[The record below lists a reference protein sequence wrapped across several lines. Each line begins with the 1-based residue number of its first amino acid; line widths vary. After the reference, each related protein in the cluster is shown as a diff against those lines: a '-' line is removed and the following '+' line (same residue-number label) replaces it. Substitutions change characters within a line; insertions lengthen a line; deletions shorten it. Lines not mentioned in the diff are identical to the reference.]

1 MTPPPITAR
10 NAVFLDIDGTLIDL
24 AATPDAV
31 IVPPDLPDILQ
42 NLAKKTG
49 GALAILSGRK
59 LADIDHLLG
68 PTKFPCAAEHGA
80 IIRDPA
86 GHVTQNVQR
95 PAAYE
100 NWLKILNRY
109 AAQMPGIIIEE
120 KQFSLVVHYR
130 RAPEHEAELG
140 QLVERLIGGADD
152 AVLLLA
158 HCAYEI
164 KPRGGDKG
172 DALAQFMQRA
182 PFAGKTP
189 LFVGDDVTDEP
200 AIRMA
205 TALGGTGL
213 HVKRDFS
220 NSTNTVRTWLRT

>member
-1 MTPPPITAR
+1 MTPPAITA
-10 NAVFLDIDGTLIDL
+10 NHAVFLDIDGTLIDL
-24 AATPDAV
+24 AATPDSV
-31 IVPPDLPDILQ
+31 VVPPDMPDILQ
-42 NLAKKTG
+42 NLMQKTG
-49 GALAILSGRK
+49 GAVAILSGRK
-59 LADIDHLLG
+59 LADIDRLLG
-68 PTKFPCAAEHGA
+68 AHLACAAEHGA
-80 IIRDPA
+80 VLRDPA

-95 PAAYE
+95 PAAYD

-109 AAQMPGIIIEE
+109 AAQMPGILIEE

-140 QLVERLIGGADD
+140 QLVERLIGASDD

-158 HCAYEI
+158 HCAFEM

-172 DALAQFMQRA
+172 DALAAFMQIP
-182 PFAGKTP
+182 PFAGKIP

-205 TALGGTGL
+205 TDLGGAGL
-213 HVKRDFS
+213 HVKRDFA
-220 NSTNTVRTWLRT
+220 NSTAAVRAWLRG